1 MLVLSGCT
9 NDPLAEQYASGSGQG
24 YISGDG
30 AITEIPASQR
40 DAPIVF
46 SGVDE
51 TGATGRVMGWQ
62 LLSANVAEL
71 GLSAVVGI
79 AVDRVGTGA
88 AATVLAVLGVLGLPL
103 LVASTGLHAADAAGL
118 GDDVDQVPP
127 SPLTAP

>member
-1 MLVLSGCT
+1 V
-9 NDPLAEQYASGSGQG
+9 A
-24 YISGDG
+24 
-30 AITEIPASQR
+30 
-40 DAPIVF
+40 
-46 SGVDE
+46 
-51 TGATGRVMGWQ
+51 ATGRVMGWQ

-103 LVASTGLHAADAAGL
+103 LVASTGLHAADGADGAGV
-118 GDDVDQVPP
+118 GDGADQVPP